1 MKQLFFILL
10 FCISLFSYS
19 QTIQVTGVVIDST
32 RAPLEMASILA
43 LKDGTVENYAITN
56 EEGKFKLNLRG
67 GEKYILQTNFLGMKP
82 NETEID
88 LTGFEESHNLAI
100 MLFTDEYQLDE
111 VEIKY
116 EIPVIKRGDTLVYN
130 ADSFTNG
137 TERKLGDVLKKLPG
151 IQVNDNGEIEVEGK
165 KVSKVM
171 IDGKN
176 FFDGDSKLATKNI
189 PADAV
194 SKVEVLNNYN
204 EISQMRG
211 LGNDQDNVAI
221 NIKLKEGKTN
231 FWFGE
236 VEGGVGEG
244 EGTRYLGRSSLFYYS
259 PKGSVNF
266 IGNVNNTGD
275 VPLTARDYFNFTA
288 GMGRQAN
295 TGSTFNLND
304 SDLGFLVIQNNRANR
319 IESRFGAFNFNYQI
333 TNKWEISGFSI
344 FNDGKTDF
352 IQESIRNYIQT
363 GETEIH
369 SSQTEQRNKIGLAK
383 FSSVYKPN
391 NQFQFDYDLLLKR
404 SGPRESGNTVSTFLN
419 SGEENPITEI
429 KENDPVSIN
438 QKANFYYTL
447 NDKNIFA
454 GYLNHHYQ
462 TEDPFYNAIVA
473 LEPFPQF
480 LPLNLEQ
487 QRFNINQTKEI
498 ITNKVDLK
506 LDYYFVL
513 NDLSNINLSI
523 GYTQLNQKFYSSMF
537 QKLDNNNRIIFEE
550 DQFSNRVHYDVN
562 DYFIDFK
569 YKLKEG
575 IFTITPGL
583 GLHYY
588 ETLNLQ
594 NGLTSRNDKVLLL
607 PSFIAIAQIKKSQSL
622 RFNYRMTADF
632 TNVTDFAEGTI
643 FSNYNRLFRGNR
655 LLENAVFNTWSL
667 NYYNFNMYNFTNI
680 FASIN
685 YNRRADAIR
694 TSTQIEQINL
704 ITSPFNSDKTDELLS
719 ANANFEKT
727 LRMLKT
733 KLSSNLNLNK
743 QNLIVNEQEVISKSF
758 TQNYTG
764 SLLTNFKKS
773 PHFEVGY
780 NRNISRYENGGVTN
794 IFFTDRP
801 FANIQLN
808 FLEGFMFKADW
819 SYYNYANKQET
830 IKNEYSFFEASLS
843 YQKPSSQWEFK
854 LEGTNLF
861 DVNSLNTDNQTQF
874 FNSATAFYVQPRIVM
889 ASIIYKL

>member
-1 MKQLFFILL
+1 MKQLFFLLL
-10 FCISLFSYS
+10 FCISLLSYS
-19 QTIQVTGVVIDST
+19 QTIQVSGVVIDST
-32 RAPLEMASILA
+32 GSPLEMASILA

-56 EEGKFKLNLRG
+56 EDGKFRLNLRG

-82 NETEID
+82 NETEIE
-88 LTGFEESHNLAI
+88 LTGMENPYTLAI
-100 MLFTDEYQLDE
+100 ILLTDENQLDG

-116 EIPVIKRGDTLVYN
+116 EIPVIKRGDTLIYN

-194 SKVEVLNNYN
+194 SKIEVLNNYN
-204 EISQMRG
+204 EVSQMRG

-236 VEGGVGEG
+236 AEGGVGEG
-244 EGTRYLGRSSLFYYS
+244 EETRYLGRSSLFYYS

-275 VPLTARDYFNFTA
+275 VPLTPRDYFNFTK
-288 GMGRQAN
+288 GVTRQVN
-295 TGSTFNLND
+295 TGSNFDLNE
-304 SDLGFLVIQNNRANR
+304 SDLGFLVTHNNRANR
-319 IESRFGAFNFNYQI
+319 IESRFGAFNFNYQM
-333 TNKWEISGFSI
+333 TDKWEINGFSI
-344 FNDGKTDF
+344 YNDGKTDF
-352 IQESIRNYIQT
+352 LQESIRNYIQT
-363 GETEIH
+363 QETEIH
-369 SSQTEQRNKIGLAK
+369 SSQAKQRNKIGLTK
-383 FSSVYKPN
+383 FSSIYKPHAR
-391 NQFQFDYDLLLKR
+391 FQLDYDILLKS
-404 SGPRESGNTVSTFLN
+404 SGQTESGNTISTFLN
-419 SGEENPITEI
+419 AGEENPITEI
-429 KENDPVSIN
+429 KENDPVSLN

-462 TEDPFYNAIVA
+462 TENPFYNAIVA
-473 LEPFPQF
+473 LQPFPQF

-498 ITNKVDLK
+498 NTNKVDLK

-523 GYTQLNQKFYSSMF
+523 GYTELNQKFYSSMF
-537 QKLDNNNRIIFEE
+537 QKLNNNNRFIFDE
-550 DQFSNRVHYDVN
+550 DQFSNRVHYDVK
-562 DYFIDFK
+562 DYFLDFK

-607 PSFIAIAQIKKSQSL
+607 PSFIAIAQLKKSQSL

-632 TNVTDFAEGTI
+632 TNVTDLAEGTI

-655 LLENAVFNTWSL
+655 LLENAIFNTWSL
-667 NYYNFNMYNFTNI
+667 NYFDVNMYNFTNI
-680 FASIN
+680 FANIN

-704 ITSPFNSDKTDELLS
+704 ITSPFNSEKTDELLS
-719 ANANFEKT
+719 ANVNFEKT
-727 LRMLKT
+727 FRLLKT
-733 KLSSNLNLNK
+733 KLSTTQYLNKLNLIANG
-743 QNLIVNEQEVISKSF
+743 QTVRSKNF

-764 SLLTNFKKS
+764 SILTNFKNS
-773 PHFEVGY
+773 PHFELGY
-780 NRNISRYENGGVTN
+780 GRNISQYENGGITS
-794 IFFTDRP
+794 IFYTDRP
-801 FANIQLN
+801 FANIQMN
-808 FLEGFMFKADW
+808 FLNGFRFTADW
-819 SYYNYANKQET
+819 SYHNFSNKEGS
-830 IKNEYSFFEASLS
+830 ISNEYSFFEATLS
-843 YQKPSSQWEFK
+843 YQKPLSHWEFK
-854 LEGTNLF
+854 LDGANLF
-861 DVNSLNTDNQTQF
+861 DVKSLNNNGF
-874 FNSATAFYVQPRIVM
+874 NEYFNSTSEYFVQPRIVV
-889 ASIIYKL
+889 ASVIYKI